1 MNRTTARRARKPHR
15 CGNVSH
21 SQPCIP
27 AGAVYLEHVVSPD
40 HDDLGNT
47 GWWRLPE
54 CADDARAYQRGH
66 LIDAREA
73 TP

>member
-15 CGNVSH
+15 CPYCSLIKPGD
-21 SQPCIP
+21 
-27 AGAVYLEHVVSPD
+27 VYLEHVVSPD
-40 HDDLGNT
+40 HDGLGNT
-47 GWWRLPE
+47 GWLRLPE
-54 CADDARAYQRGH
+54 CASCARSCGRGH